1 MQRAARVQ
9 ELAATEAATVPAGA
23 ARLAVSLV
31 GRPSIMF
38 GGHAVE
44 LRTQKA
50 AAVLSYLALT
60 EAKHESRERLVGL
73 LWSRSDEEKARAS
86 LRQVVRELRTTF
98 EDAGYDG
105 FLAGRLAIHLDP
117 GKVEVDIESIISLAE
132 RGAVHPLLLNTPDF
146 GERILE
152 GMDDLD
158 PSFRIWVLAKRQTI
172 SDRLMRSL
180 NVGLVAK
187 DVPADVK
194 TEIATAIV
202 NLDPTHEE
210 ACCHLMREHA
220 EQGDVAGALRIY
232 KALWDLL
239 ERDYGMEP
247 ALATEELVAKIKLGA
262 FERPLLDVA
271 THRIADKRASRA
283 TNGSV
288 DRVVSPAAA
297 AVKAPAKTCLVLR
310 PFAMHAIDSDHVH
323 LVQGFNQHLAA
334 SLVRFREWSVVD
346 RDPIR
351 FREWSGVGDR
361 QLANV
366 AVPATDSML
375 QYSIE
380 TTAYQAGAEINMVMV
395 LKDDTMGIYVW
406 SESFRLSLN
415 NWFEAQQRIIRRIAM
430 SLNVQLSTER
440 LMRLAGEPD
449 VSLDLHDRWLRGQS
463 LHFKYDAE
471 SWQRAVTIF
480 RDGIRENPTFSP
492 CYSSLVQ
499 MDNIEHFVHPGLF
512 RDLGKAKATLELAK
526 RAVQLDPVDS
536 RAHLCCGWSYVMAR
550 REAEAAPHMELAC
563 ELNDTDP
570 WTLLSFALYCAF
582 CGSIEQARLRA
593 EQSLALSPAPPYL
606 GWAYHGTI
614 RFLCGDY
621 AGALAACDHAHGA
634 THLLPVWRAA
644 ALFHLGELAMAREE
658 AQRFLNGI
666 RSFWVGSSV
675 PTDEAVTRWALQ
687 AHPISIR
694 SRWEVLRD
702 GLRGAGLPVEG
713 IAQLPL

>member
-1 MQRAARVQ
+1 MQRAALNYR
-9 ELAATEAATVPAGA
+9 LAEKGPETDPGSA
-23 ARLAVSLV
+23 ARLSVSLV

-38 GGHAVE
+38 AGRPVE

-50 AAVLSYLALT
+50 SAVLSYLALT
-60 EAKHESRERLVGL
+60 EAKHESRERLVGM

-86 LRQVVRELRTTF
+86 LRQVVRELRSAF
-98 EDAGYDG
+98 EDAGYGG
-105 FLAGRLAIHLDP
+105 FSAGRLSIHLNAE
-117 GKVEVDIESIISLAE
+117 KVEVDVENIIRQAESGS
-132 RGAVHPLLLNTPDF
+132 VHPLLLNTPDL

-180 NVGLVAK
+180 GAGLVAK
-187 DVPADVK
+187 DIAADVK
-194 TEIATAIV
+194 AEFATAIA

-210 ACCHLMREHA
+210 ACCHLMRVHA

-239 ERDYGMEP
+239 DRDYGMEP
-247 ALATEELVAKIKLGA
+247 SPATEDLVARVKLGA
-262 FERPLLDVA
+262 FERS
-271 THRIADKRASRA
+271 ASRSGVRPESGGRA
-283 TNGSV
+283 VPAGHGPS
-288 DRVVSPAAA
+288 DRPI
-297 AVKAPAKTCLVLR
+297 APETRPGPSAKIRLVLR
-310 PFAMHAIDSDHVH
+310 PFQMHGVDSDHAH
-323 LVQGFNQHLAA
+323 LVHGFNLHLAA
-334 SLVRFREWSVVD
+334 CLVRFREWSVID
-346 RDPIR
+346 RP
-351 FREWSGVGDR
+351 
-361 QLANV
+361 AAAV
-366 AVPATDSML
+366 ALPLPGSAP
-375 QYSIE
+375 QYCIE

-395 LKDDTMGIYVW
+395 LRDEATGIYVW
-406 SESFRLSLN
+406 SESLRLGLD
-415 NWFEAQQRIIRRIAM
+415 NWFETQQRIIRRIAT

-449 VSLDLHDRWLRGQS
+449 VSLDVHDRWLRGQS

-480 RDGIRENPTFSP
+480 RDAIRENPTFSP

-499 MDNIEHFVHPGLF
+499 MNNIEHFVHPGLF

-536 RAHLCCGWSYVMAR
+536 RAHLCCGWSYVMAL

-563 ELNDTDP
+563 ELNDNDP
-570 WTLLSFALYCAF
+570 WTLLSSAHYYAF

-606 GWAYHGTI
+606 GWAYHGAI

-621 AGALAACDHAHGA
+621 AGALAACDRAHGA
-634 THLLPVWRAA
+634 TPLLPAWRAA
-644 ALFHLGELAMAREE
+644 ALFHLGESVMAREE

-666 RSFWVGSSV
+666 RSFWVGSSA
-675 PTDEAVTRWALQ
+675 PTDEVVACWALQ

-694 SRWEVLRD
+694 SRWETLRD

-713 IAQLPL
+713 IPQLS

>member
-1 MQRAARVQ
+1 MRQSAITHGLAAR
-9 ELAATEAATVPAGA
+9 EPEAEPETAAH
-23 ARLAVSLV
+23 LSISLV
-31 GRPSIMF
+31 GRPTIMF
-38 GGHAVE
+38 AGRLVE

-50 AAVLSYLALT
+50 SAVLSYLALT

-73 LWSRSDEEKARAS
+73 LWSRSEEEKARAS
-86 LRQVVRELRTTF
+86 LRQVVRELRTAF
-98 EDAGYDG
+98 EDAGYGG
-105 FLAGRLAIHLDP
+105 FFAGRLSIHLNLE
-117 GKVEVDIESIISLAE
+117 KVDVDIESVIRLAE
-132 RGAVHPLLLNTPDF
+132 SGSVHPLLLNTPDL

-172 SDRLMRSL
+172 NDRLMRSL
-180 NVGLVAK
+180 GAGLVAR
-187 DVPADVK
+187 DIDADVK

-210 ACCHLMREHA
+210 ACCHLMRVHA

-239 ERDYGMEP
+239 DRDYAMEP

-262 FERPLLDVA
+262 FERPLVNA
-271 THRIADKRASRA
+271 AAHGAADKRASRA
-283 TNGSV
+283 TDGSI
-288 DRVVSPAAA
+288 DRAVSPAAA
-297 AVKAPAKTCLVLR
+297 EVKAPAKTCLVLR
-310 PFAMHAIDSDHVH
+310 PFAMHAIDGDHTH
-323 LVQGFNQHLAA
+323 LVQGFHQHLAA

-346 RDPIR
+346 RDPTIR
-351 FREWSGVGDR
+351 FREWSAVDR
-361 QLANV
+361 QPANV
-366 AVPATDSML
+366 AIPATDSML

-380 TTAYQAGAEINMVMV
+380 TTAYQAGTEINMVMV

-430 SLNVQLSTER
+430 SLNVQLSAER

-449 VSLDLHDRWLRGQS
+449 VSLDMHDRWLRGQS
-463 LHFKYDAE
+463 LLFKFDAE
-471 SWQRAVTIF
+471 SWQRAVTLF
-480 RDGIRENPTFSP
+480 RDAIRENPSFSP

-499 MDNIEHFVHPGLF
+499 MNNIEHFVHPGFF

-526 RAVQLDPVDS
+526 RAVELDPVDS
-536 RAHLCCGWSYVMAR
+536 RAHLCCGWSHVMAF
-550 REAEAAPHMELAC
+550 RETEAPPHMELAC
-563 ELNDTDP
+563 ELNDNDP
-570 WTLLSFALYCAF
+570 WTLLSCAQYSAF

-593 EQSLALSPAPPYL
+593 AQSLALSPAPSHL
-606 GWAYHGTI
+606 EWAYHGAI

-621 AGALAACDHAHGA
+621 AGALAACDRAHGA
-634 THLLPVWRAA
+634 THLLPAWRAA
-644 ALFHLGELAMAREE
+644 ALFHLGERVMAREE

-666 RSFWVGSSV
+666 RSFWVGSSA
-675 PTDEAVTRWALQ
+675 PTDEAVACWALQ

-694 SRWEVLRD
+694 SRWETLRD

-713 IAQLPL
+713 IVQLS